1 MTHKCLKIWK
11 LFSSCVL
18 FSFIW
23 REPKSTLLL
32 FLIIF
37 CLVSPS
43 PFCENNTVHYVF
55 TCKAPECAACP
66 SGRHGTQK
74 HEPHSCNYRSKRIAN
89 LTNCCTSALP
99 PPVSAKHSANSL
111 SGLVFA
117 NYKYIY
123 LYYTPMHTKILSV
136 SVGYLYKKHIHIH
149 YYCYYCYCWNKMG
162 WNLLPKYCL
171 LVSPKIPQTKVPT
184 QHWEIKQEI
193 QSSLECQGY

>member
-23 REPKSTLLL
+23 REAKSTLLL
-32 FLIIF
+32 FPVIF

-43 PFCENNTVHYVF
+43 PFCENNKVHYVF

-66 SGRHGTQK
+66 SRRHGTQK

-99 PPVSAKHSANSL
+99 PSFSAKHSAKFTIRACLCKVQVYISVL
-111 SGLVFA
+111 YPHA
-117 NYKYIY
+117 YKDIK
-123 LYYTPMHTKILSV
+123 HI
-136 SVGYLYKKHIHIH
+136 VGYLYKKHIH
-149 YYCYYCYCWNKMG
+149 YYCYCCCCCNKKG
-162 WNLLPKYCL
+162 WNWLPKYCL

-184 QHWEIKQEI
+184 QHWEIKKEI
-193 QSSLECQGY
+193 QSSQECHGC